1 MLLSVLVM
9 ALAIKTYSWIR
20 SVSWVPAA
28 YVRNVLP
35 PIDPGFWNSKRINR
49 RQRRIRRS
57 LNSGELSSRIR
68 RHQIKSKSKNQSD
81 MIRMTERDENLLY
94 SDWSPSIYET
104 HSRMGTKYWAN
115 GRHLIGLIESDKFE
129 NRFNKTFNRGTDRSG
144 WFTFFCWSFAWAN
157 MTHDLWVIVTV
168 ILWLTQP
175 WRNHYVTIT

>member
-1 MLLSVLVM
+1 MWRFSGR
-9 ALAIKTYSWIR
+9 ISNGTFPFNDS
-20 SVSWVPAA
+20 
-28 YVRNVLP
+28 
-35 PIDPGFWNSKRINR
+35 GFWNSKRINR

-57 LNSGELSSRIR
+57 MNSGELSSRIR

-144 WFTFFCWSFAWAN
+144 WFTFLCWSFVWAD
-157 MTHDLWVIVTV
+157 MTHDLRV
-168 ILWLTQP
+168 ILTSCYVMIDSTITSTL
-175 WRNHYVTIT
+175 RNHYVINT